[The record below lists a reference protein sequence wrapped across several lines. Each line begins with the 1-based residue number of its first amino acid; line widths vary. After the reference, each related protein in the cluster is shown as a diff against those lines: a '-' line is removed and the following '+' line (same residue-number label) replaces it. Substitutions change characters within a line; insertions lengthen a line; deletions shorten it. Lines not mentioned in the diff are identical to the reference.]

1 MGEDDLIEFEFEPDD
16 PSRPG
21 QINMRVFAPQNHARY
36 IDRIVTAAAFSL
48 YSFGYLVW
56 VEGSDLPILIP
67 EEYVDYQLVDPI
79 TGQGPIYDSI
89 AAAQA
94 ATPLRMPERIRI
106 GYAWGAGGLVI
117 VPSIICPATTP
128 RLIATMAASRQAYAQ
143 MAQEELTVLALSI
156 AGGIVLRLVMGVR
169 IGRRSGSGNR
179 QTRPPVRA
187 RAVEDRVNVGGG
199 HETPTGYT
207 NLNPIN
213 PNSGGP
219 SRGIPNHI
227 RARFEDI
234 SEVIEHGTVR
244 QIISNRLRFIDI
256 HDWNAAARG
265 AFQVMRSGG
274 QVSMN
279 IWANAQEAQVM
290 IRAFVQAGFSDVEVI
305 GGGVGT
311 ILRAVKP

>member
-1 MGEDDLIEFEFEPDD
+1 MSDPIEFEIEPDD

-21 QINMRVFAPQNHARY
+21 QINIRIVTPHDHARY
-36 IDRIVTAAAFSL
+36 IDRVFTAAAFSL

-56 VEGSDLPILIP
+56 IEGSDLPILIP
-67 EEYVDYQLVDPI
+67 EEYVDYQLADPI
-79 TGQGPIYDSI
+79 TGQGLIHDSL

-94 ATPLRMPERIRI
+94 ATPLRVPKRIHI
-106 GYAWGAGGLVI
+106 GYAWGAGGLVV
-117 VPSIICPATTP
+117 VPTIICPATTP
-128 RLIATMAASRQAYAQ
+128 RLVATMAASRQAYAQ
-143 MAQEELTVLALSI
+143 MVQEELTVLALSI
-156 AGGIVLRLVMGVR
+156 AGGILLRLLMGVR
-169 IGRRSGSGNR
+169 VGPRSGGGNP
-179 QTRPPVRA
+179 QSRPAVRA

-227 RARFEDI
+227 RAGFEDI
-234 SEVIEHGTVR
+234 AEVIEHGTVR
-244 QIISNRLRFIDI
+244 QIISNRLRFIDVR
-256 HDWNAAARG
+256 DWNTAARG

-279 IWANAQEAQVM
+279 VWANAREAQAL
-290 IRAFVQAGFSDVEVI
+290 IRAFQQAGFRNVEVI
-305 GGGVGT
+305 GEGVGT
-311 ILRAVKP
+311 LLRAVKP

>member
-1 MGEDDLIEFEFEPDD
+1 MSDPIEFEVEPDD

-21 QINMRVFAPQNHARY
+21 QINLRIVTPQDHARY
-36 IDRIVTAAAFSL
+36 VDRVFTAVAFSL

-79 TGQGPIYDSI
+79 TGQGPIHDSL

-94 ATPLRMPERIRI
+94 ATALRVPERIHI
-106 GYAWGAGGLVI
+106 GYAWGAGGLVV
-117 VPSIICPATTP
+117 VPTIICPATTP
-128 RLIATMAASRQAYAQ
+128 RLMATMVASRQAYAQ
-143 MAQEELTVLALSI
+143 TVQQELAVLALTI
-156 AGGIVLRLVMGVR
+156 AGGVLLRLLMGVR
-169 IGRRSGSGNR
+169 VGRQGGGGSP
-179 QTRPPVRA
+179 QARPAVRA
-187 RAVEDRVNVGGG
+187 RAVEDRLNVGGG
-199 HETPTGYT
+199 HETATGYT
-207 NLNPIN
+207 NLNPVN

-227 RARFEDI
+227 RAGFEDI
-234 SEVIEHGTVR
+234 AEVIEHGTVR
-244 QIISNRLRFIDI
+244 QVISNRLRFVDI
-256 HDWNAAARG
+256 RDWNAAARG

-279 IWANAQEAQVM
+279 IWANAQEAQVL
-290 IRAFVQAGFSDVEVI
+290 IRAFQQAGFHGVEVT